1 VETGVNSFT
10 TPGEIGALYPFVGTE
25 VLLVILGVL
34 LWLVWHLLDIRGEGK
49 EFEEAARLYREVGL
63 ERAMH
68 NNGSGKIFSEEEIA
82 VDKVYKLLH
91 KENQHKILDNGGP
104 KAASDK
110 SLGEE
115 TGREE
120 SREN

>member
-1 VETGVNSFT
+1 METGVNSFT
-10 TPGEIGALYPFVGTE
+10 SPTEIGALYPFVGTE

-49 EFEEAARLYREVGL
+49 EFEEAAKLYREVGL

-68 NNGSGKIFSEEEIA
+68 NNGSGRILSEEEIA
-82 VDKVYKLLH
+82 VDKVYTLLH

-104 KAASDK
+104 KASPDK
-110 SLGEE
+110 SFEE
-115 TGREE
+115 KPGREE
-120 SREN
+120 SRES